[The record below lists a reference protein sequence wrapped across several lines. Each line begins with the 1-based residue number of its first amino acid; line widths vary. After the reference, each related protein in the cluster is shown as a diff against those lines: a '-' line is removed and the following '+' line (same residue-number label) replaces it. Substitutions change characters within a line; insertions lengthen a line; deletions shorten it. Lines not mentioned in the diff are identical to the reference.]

1 LYSIDPLGTQDISN
15 RAFNW
20 EAYPKPVSK
29 PNRAE
34 WGDIAL
40 QVLAGQSGGLALT
53 ANNHL
58 AGMLRRCVG
67 DLQAYYELS
76 FTPIIDQ
83 KKNAYHSIEVRA
95 TKSGMSAR
103 TRLGY
108 CDQQLRP
115 RPENGL
121 PRRDR
126 ISAERPKYA

>member
-20 EAYPKPVSK
+20 QAYLKPVSK
-29 PNRAE
+29 PNQAE

-40 QVLAGQSGGLALT
+40 QVLAVQSGGLALT
-53 ANNHL
+53 ANNDL
-58 AGMLRRCVG
+58 AGMLRQCVG

-76 FTPIIDQ
+76 FTPVIDQ
-83 KKNAYHSIEVRA
+83 KKNTYHSIEVRV

-108 CDQQLRP
+108 YSQVT
-115 RPENGL
+115 NSG
-121 PRRDR
+121 
-126 ISAERPKYA
+126 AY